1 MAKKKQTVNTIRLV
15 SSEKTGSFYIK
26 VKNVKGNVGAF
37 SKKRGGLV
45 EKAKMQF
52 KKYDPKIRKHVL
64 FVEQKD
70 K

>member
-1 MAKKKQTVNTIRLV
+1 MAKKKNTVNTVRLV
-15 SSEKTGSFYIK
+15 SSEKTGTFYIK
-26 VKNVKGNVGAF
+26 IKNVKGNVGAF
-37 SKKRGGLV
+37 SKKRGAV
-45 EKAKMQF
+45 AEKAKMKF